1 MNTRVS
7 AIKKSQKESLLRK
20 EISELLQEASL
31 DNPQLQG
38 LSASRVELSADKG
51 IAHIFF
57 FLPEGEEFFEKK
69 LEFLKLFKPSLRK
82 ALANRIPGRYVPQL
96 IFRYDNQLEK
106 QIKIESLLDEVKKD
120 FKDDE
125 S

>member
-7 AIKKSQKESLLRK
+7 KIKKSQKESLLRK
-20 EISELLQEASL
+20 ERSELLQEASL

-57 FLPEGEEFFEKK
+57 FLPEGEGFFEKK
-69 LEFLKLFKPSLRK
+69 LEFLKLFKPSLK
-82 ALANRIPGRYVPQL
+82 
-96 IFRYDNQLEK
+96 
-106 QIKIESLLDEVKKD
+106 SLKLLPPSSERCRPLRCEATYTRFD
-120 FKDDE
+120 
-125 S
+125 